1 MSLILYC
8 LPSTS
13 SIKILLLFICTFSCD
28 VLDEDPF
35 VQTDTENYYQ
45 NEEDA
50 IDALTAAYARLKSG
64 NGYYKQKFLSTLFAA
79 SDQGLATFEFNNFK
93 EAFSVMTRIAFE
105 AEAQQHHPEWTN
117 VYNELSITLSTHDA
131 GGVTEKDIEMAKTI
145 EDIID
150 AD

>member
-1 MSLILYC
+1 
-8 LPSTS
+8 
-13 SIKILLLFICTFSCD
+13 
-28 VLDEDPF
+28 
-35 VQTDTENYYQ
+35 
-45 NEEDA
+45 
-50 IDALTAAYARLKSG
+50 
-64 NGYYKQKFLSTLFAA
+64 
-79 SDQGLATFEFNNFK
+79 
-93 EAFSVMTRIAFE
+93 MTRIAFE